1 MIRFKRLALAG
12 GTLVLALAS
21 AAPTAAASTTTRW
34 VDDDGHAGPGGCA
47 GSAAA
52 ATSIQAAVTASS
64 ADDVV
69 VVCPG
74 TYTEQVR
81 IRGSRDGL
89 TLRASSPF
97 GATIKAPS
105 SLQRPLGFGYLVLV
119 DHVNDVTIRGFRVI
133 TRTAAPCES
142 TEVTIGVV
150 GSRRTSIRGN
160 RLLAPGSDGTE
171 DCGQNIGIAVV
182 NELEDGQ
189 PGGGSTS
196 FTATATIAYN
206 EVRDA
211 RFAGIAAFA
220 VGGRTDVDILRNS
233 VRAYFGQPA
242 TGTPAISG
250 LEGAQIGIAFLGR
263 ARGSA
268 RSNAI
273 QGSGAAPQAG
283 PTFFAGIAVLPGFDG
298 MTAVAVNGPIDI
310 RGNLIRRVV
319 TGVLA
324 EGARDLTIR
333 HNDVS
338 NVYQGL
344 GMGSTTTSTVSGN
357 DVRAREV
364 GIVVASDSAGN
375 VLRRNRFG
383 GPGGYCVDQS
393 SGSGSHGTANSWS
406 SNSASHGSG
415 PVGICV
421 PD

>member
-196 FTATATIAYN
+196 FTATAT
-206 EVRDA
+206 
-211 RFAGIAAFA
+211 
-220 VGGRTDVDILRNS
+220 
-233 VRAYFGQPA
+233 
-242 TGTPAISG
+242 
-250 LEGAQIGIAFLGR
+250 
-263 ARGSA
+263 
-268 RSNAI
+268 NAI